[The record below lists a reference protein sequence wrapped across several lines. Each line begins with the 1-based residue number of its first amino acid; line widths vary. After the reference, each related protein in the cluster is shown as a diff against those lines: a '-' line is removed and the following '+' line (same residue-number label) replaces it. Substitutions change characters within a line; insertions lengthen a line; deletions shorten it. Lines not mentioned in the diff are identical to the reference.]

1 MLYMTQKIYL
11 LRDKVALSFVRA
23 FDAQNDGVAVR
34 YIVDVYGKQ
43 PHYADLELWRSE
55 VGYNIETGAI
65 ENGERAV
72 VALPQAPSSASV
84 DTMLNKE

>member
-1 MLYMTQKIYL
+1 MTQTIYL

-43 PHYADLELWRSE
+43 PHYTDLELWRSE
-55 VGYNIETGAI
+55 VGYDIQTGEI
-65 ENGERAV
+65 TKGERAV
-72 VALPQAPSSASV
+72 VALPAAPSAAPV
-84 DTMLNKE
+84 DTMLTKE

>member
-1 MLYMTQKIYL
+1 MKQSIYL

-43 PHYADLELWRSE
+43 PHYSDLELWRTE
-55 VGYNIETGAI
+55 VGYDVETGAI
-65 ENGERAV
+65 VQGERAV
-72 VALPQAPSSASV
+72 VALPPAPSTAPV

>member
-1 MLYMTQKIYL
+1 MKQNVYL
-11 LRDKVALSFVRA
+11 LRDKVALTFTRA

-43 PHYADLELWRSE
+43 PHYSDLELWRTE
-55 VGYNIETGAI
+55 CAYDVETGAI
-65 ENGERAV
+65 LPGERAV
-72 VALPQAPSSASV
+72 VALPAAPSSAPV

>member
-1 MLYMTQKIYL
+1 MTQNIYL

-43 PHYADLELWRSE
+43 PHYEDLELWRSE
-55 VGYNIETGAI
+55 CAYDVQTGAI
-65 ENGERAV
+65 VTVERAV
-72 VALPQAPSSASV
+72 VALPPVPAKAPV
-84 DTMLNKE
+84 DSLLNKE

>member
-1 MLYMTQKIYL
+1 MIQKIYL
-11 LRDKVALSFVRA
+11 LRDKVALSYVRA

-43 PHYADLELWRSE
+43 PHYSDLELWRTE

-65 ENGERAV
+65 EQGERAC
-72 VALPQAPSSASV
+72 VALPPAPSTAPV
-84 DTMLNKE
+84 DTMLSKE